1 MSFAERCL
9 WFDLHFAP
17 NHALPSVIVAGD
29 QNAASVDLLSLVNDV
44 DEAHGILHNWS
55 GLSFGAGFA
64 RLVLELARRIAVLG
78 SSLFLNRLGVRFE
91 CRLWKS
97 FIEIPRQNVCAIR
110 RHVKF
115 RIRLPLQRCDDG
127 KQLRRLESVISFDFQ
142 IGHPSLHAFGH
153 HKADQQV
160 TLFLS
165 IVVFDLRGYRRGGK
179 PISAVQVLHGL
190 PVAFQNASAECTA
203 RSKSGLVNLQAAG
216 EQFLVEIMVS
226 CYLDPDELVAVA
238 AFNRVADD
246 LFLTLPALGL
256 HFAHC

>member
-1 MSFAERCL
+1 M
-9 WFDLHFAP
+9 
-17 NHALPSVIVAGD
+17 
-29 QNAASVDLLSLVNDV
+29 
-44 DEAHGILHNWS
+44 
-55 GLSFGAGFA
+55 
-64 RLVLELARRIAVLG
+64 
-78 SSLFLNRLGVRFE
+78 RFE
-91 CRLWKS
+91 CCLWKS
-97 FIEIPRQNVCAIR
+97 FIEIPRQNVCAVR
-110 RHVKF
+110 RHVKI
-115 RIRLPLQRCDDG
+115 RIRLTGQRRDYG
-127 KQLRRLESVISFDFQ
+127 KQLFLFESVISFDFQ
-142 IGHPSLHAFGH
+142 IGHTRLHAFGH

-179 PISAVQVLHGL
+179 PVSAVQVLHGL

-256 HFAHC
+256 HFAHCRSVFHACIEITFSFQTLANVSLPFLKKVRVNCTFLIDGNQFF